1 MKIVSIYIY
10 IRKFDLKEKCKLRKV
25 SGKNIDEH

>member
-1 MKIVSIYIY
+1 MKIVSIY

-25 SGKNIDEH
+25 PSKNIDEH